1 MTSEAPAF
9 EPTEQPSV
17 GGPLPTTMRA
27 VVPRGYGGPEQME
40 LAEVPVPAPGR
51 HDVLVR
57 VEAAGLDRGTWH
69 LLHGTPLAV
78 RLAIGLRRPRRAV
91 MGLDL
96 CGTVVAVGSAVTSLA
111 PGDRVVGAGRGSFAA
126 YSAAREKSLAPA
138 PAGVDAAAAAVLAV
152 SGLTGLQAVD
162 ATRLDAGQRVLVLG
176 ASGGVGSYAVQ
187 VAVHRGLHVTA
198 VCSSAK
204 VDLVRA
210 LGAAEVIAYDRD
222 GGLEMVDQQF
232 DAVIDIAGDPSLAL
246 LRRLLTPRGT
256 AVIVGSEQGGRLL
269 GGMDRQLRALALSPV
284 VGQRLTALA
293 SRVTRPDLERLVAL
307 VEAGAVTPAVHEV
320 LPLESAAAAMQLLE
334 SGRVRGKVAL
344 AVASA

>member
-1 MTSEAPAF
+1 MSISETAGTTPVTA
-9 EPTEQPSV
+9 
-17 GGPLPTTMRA
+17 TTMRA
-27 VVPRGYGGPEQME
+27 VVQRGYGGPEVME
-40 LAEVPVPAPGR
+40 LAEVPVPVPGR

-96 CGTVVAVGSAVTSLA
+96 CGTVVGVGSSVTSLA
-111 PGDRVVGAGRGSFAA
+111 PGDRVVGAGLGSFASYA
-126 YSAAREKSLAPA
+126 VAREKAVAPA

-152 SGLTGLQAVD
+152 SGLAALQAVD
-162 ATRLDAGQRVLVLG
+162 ATRLEAGQRLLVLG

-187 VAVHRGLHVTA
+187 LAAHAGLHVTA

-204 VDLVRA
+204 ADAVRA
-210 LGAAEVIAYDRD
+210 LGASEVVAYDRD
-222 GGLEMVDQQF
+222 GGLGAVDEQF
-232 DAVIDIAGDPSLAL
+232 DAVIDIAGDPALGL

-269 GGMDRQLRALALSPV
+269 GGMDRQLRALAVSPF

-293 SRVTRPDLERLVAL
+293 SRVTRTDLERLVAL
-307 VEAGAVTPAVHEV
+307 VEAGAVTPAVDEV
-320 LPLESAAAAMQLLE
+320 LPLESAADAMRLLE
-334 SGRVRGKVAL
+334 SGRVRGKIAL
-344 AVASA
+344 AVAPA